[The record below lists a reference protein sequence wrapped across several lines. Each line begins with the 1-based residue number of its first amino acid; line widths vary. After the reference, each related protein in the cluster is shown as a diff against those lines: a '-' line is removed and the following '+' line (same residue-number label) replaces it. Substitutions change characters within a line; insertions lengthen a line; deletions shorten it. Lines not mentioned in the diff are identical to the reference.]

1 MIANVLSIAGSDPS
15 GGAGIQADL
24 KTIGALGG
32 YGMAA
37 ITALTAQNTQGV
49 TAVHVPPAAFLVAQL
64 DAVFADIRV
73 DAVKI
78 GMLADAAV
86 VAAVAGRL
94 AAHAAQN
101 IVLDP
106 VLVATSGDALG
117 TPGVVEAML
126 QALLPRARL
135 VTPNL
140 PEAARLAGRPVA
152 TTLEAMQDTA
162 RALVEAGARAVLVK
176 GGHLSGAEAVDVL
189 FDGRTMRVFTAPR
202 IDTANTHGT
211 GCTLSSAIATGL
223 AQGADLP
230 GAVDRAKAYLTE
242 ALRRSGDL
250 TVGSGH
256 GPVQHFFGVPVPASP
271 FSRVA
276 GEGARQGG

>member
-1 MIANVLSIAGSDPS
+1 MIPNVLSIAGSDPS

-24 KTIGALGG
+24 KTISAMGG

-37 ITALTAQNTQGV
+37 ITALTAQNTRGV
-49 TAVHVPPAAFLVAQL
+49 TGVHVPPAAFLVAQL

-86 VAAVAGRL
+86 VTVVAERL
-94 AAHAAQN
+94 AAHGASH

-106 VLVATSGDALG
+106 VLVATSGDELG
-117 TPGVVEAML
+117 APGVVEAML
-126 QALLPRARL
+126 RALLPRVTL

-140 PEAARLAGRPVA
+140 PEAARLSGRPIA
-152 TTLEAMQDTA
+152 TTLDAMRDTA
-162 RALVEAGARAVLVK
+162 RALVGAGAPAALVK
-176 GGHLSGAEAVDVL
+176 GGHLSGAEAIDIL
-189 FDGRTMRVFTAPR
+189 FDGRTMQVFTAPR
-202 IDTANTHGT
+202 IHTTQTHGT
-211 GCTLSSAIATGL
+211 GCTLSSAIATAL
-223 AQGADLP
+223 AKGADLP
-230 GAVDRAKAYLTE
+230 DAVDRAKAYLTE

-256 GPVQHFFGVPVPASP
+256 GPVNHFFGLPA
-271 FSRVA
+271 
-276 GEGARQGG
+276 

>member
-1 MIANVLSIAGSDPS
+1 MIPNVLSIAGSDPS

-37 ITALTAQNTQGV
+37 ITALTAQNTRGV
-49 TAVHVPPAAFLVAQL
+49 TAVHVPPTSFLVEQL

-78 GMLADAAV
+78 GMLADATIV
-86 VAAVAGRL
+86 TAVAERL
-94 AAHAAQN
+94 ATHAAPI

-106 VLVATSGDALG
+106 VLVATSGAELG
-117 TPGVVEAML
+117 APGVVEAML
-126 QALLPRARL
+126 RALLPRVRL

-140 PEAARLAGRPVA
+140 PEAARLSGRPIA
-152 TTLEAMQDTA
+152 TTLDDMRDTA
-162 RALVEAGARAVLVK
+162 RAIVEAGASAVLVK
-176 GGHLSGAEAVDVL
+176 GGHLSGAEATDIL
-189 FDGRTMRVFTAPR
+189 FDGRTMQAFTAPR

-211 GCTLSSAIATGL
+211 GCTLSSAIATAL

-230 GAVDRAKAYLTE
+230 GAIERAKAYLTE
-242 ALRRSGDL
+242 ALRRGGEL
-250 TVGSGH
+250 TVGGGH
-256 GPVQHFFGVPVPASP
+256 GPVHHFFGLPA
-271 FSRVA
+271 
-276 GEGARQGG
+276 